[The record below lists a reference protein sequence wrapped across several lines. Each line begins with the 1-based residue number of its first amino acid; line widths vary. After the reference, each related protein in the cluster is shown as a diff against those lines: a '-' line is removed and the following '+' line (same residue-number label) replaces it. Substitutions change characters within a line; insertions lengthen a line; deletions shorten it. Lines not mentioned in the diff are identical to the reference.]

1 MQEYSKISIITPTYN
16 AARVIAA
23 CLESVA
29 QQGYPHLEHWIID
42 GLSKDNT
49 LSIVQEYAQ
58 RYPHIKYIS
67 EKDQGIYD
75 AMNKGIDLAAGDF
88 LLFLGAD
95 DMLAS
100 DVLNTFTK
108 NIEFG
113 DYDLVYGKVQYP
125 DLTCGAEYKAELL
138 TEELLLNPFVHLFMH
153 HQGTFIRKTL
163 FQIFGKYDLQYPI
176 GADVHFFIKTMH
188 HPKVKKLFFD
198 STISL
203 LGDTGASSQQ
213 EEIKLRYDFPAL
225 AQKHLQVH
233 INQKSYYRN
242 FAKYYFEDI
251 YKKNL
256 LKGLKGIAG
265 LILAQGDLRYYL
277 GHSAYWLKRRFFDK

>member
-49 LSIVQEYAQ
+49 LSIVQDYAQ

-95 DMLAS
+95 D
-100 DVLNTFTK
+100 VLVTEALNK
-108 NIEFG
+108 KKA
-113 DYDLVYGKVQYP
+113 KV
-125 DLTCGAEYKAELL
+125 LM
-138 TEELLLNPFVHLFMH
+138 V
-153 HQGTFIRKTL
+153 I
-163 FQIFGKYDLQYPI
+163 
-176 GADVHFFIKTMH
+176 
-188 HPKVKKLFFD
+188 
-198 STISL
+198 
-203 LGDTGASSQQ
+203 
-213 EEIKLRYDFPAL
+213 
-225 AQKHLQVH
+225 
-233 INQKSYYRN
+233 
-242 FAKYYFEDI
+242 
-251 YKKNL
+251 
-256 LKGLKGIAG
+256 
-265 LILAQGDLRYYL
+265 
-277 GHSAYWLKRRFFDK
+277 